1 MKTQPA
7 ITHSDCWY
15 IMQNTDNQLYKSFS
29 QVSGSNGSN
38 TSQIA
43 INYLTINYITNVHR
57 QISDAHQR
65 LAYIINYY
73 QSVHFERLSF

>member
-1 MKTQPA
+1 MMKTQPA

-15 IMQNTDNQLYKSFS
+15 IIQNTDNQLYKSFS

-43 INYLTINYITNVHR
+43 INYLTINHITNV
-57 QISDAHQR
+57 
-65 LAYIINYY
+65 YW
-73 QSVHFERLSF
+73 

>member
-1 MKTQPA
+1 MMKTQPA
-7 ITHSDCWY
+7 ITHSDCWH

-43 INYLTINYITNVHR
+43 INYLTINHITNVYWQMYVWRNHC
-57 QISDAHQR
+57 
-65 LAYIINYY
+65 
-73 QSVHFERLSF
+73 

>member
-15 IMQNTDNQLYKSFS
+15 IIQNTDNQLYKSFS

-43 INYLTINYITNVHR
+43 INYLTINHITNVYWKV
-57 QISDAHQR
+57 SGDYQR
-65 LAYIINYY
+65 LAYIINDY
-73 QSVHFERLSF
+73 

>member
-43 INYLTINYITNVHR
+43 INYLTINHITNVV
-57 QISDAHQR
+57 
-65 LAYIINYY
+65 LA
-73 QSVHFERLSF
+73 SKK

>member
-1 MKTQPA
+1 MMKTQPA

-43 INYLTINYITNVHR
+43 INYLTINYITNVYWR
-57 QISDAHQR
+57 KCDETFIKEGIAS
-65 LAYIINYY
+65 
-73 QSVHFERLSF
+73 

>member
-7 ITHSDCWY
+7 ITHSDCWH

-29 QVSGSNGSN
+29 QVSGSNGSD

-43 INYLTINYITNVHR
+43 INYLTINHITNV
-57 QISDAHQR
+57 
-65 LAYIINYY
+65 YW
-73 QSVHFERLSF
+73 

>member
-7 ITHSDCWY
+7 ITHSDCWH

-43 INYLTINYITNVHR
+43 INYLTINHITNVHR
-57 QISDAHQR
+57 EMIYR
-65 LAYIINYY
+65 N
-73 QSVHFERLSF
+73 